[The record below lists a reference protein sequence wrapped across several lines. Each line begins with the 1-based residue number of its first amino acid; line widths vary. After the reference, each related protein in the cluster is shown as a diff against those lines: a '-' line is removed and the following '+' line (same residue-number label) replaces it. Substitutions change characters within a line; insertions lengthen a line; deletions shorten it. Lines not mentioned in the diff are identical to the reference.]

1 MTLTNKKKIMKQ
13 FLKRAKQ
20 ISILFLAISL
30 IGCEDDDVVLPKVVA
45 GFTYT
50 LNADTGTVIF
60 INISENGNTYE
71 WNFGD
76 ESTSTE
82 INPVKTYPNGTYTIT
97 LKAKNSSGASDTF
110 SDDITILIPEK
121 ATLPIT
127 FDGENTKYD
136 AEVFGGAA
144 FEVVDNPDPSESNP
158 TVTKVGAITNSGAA
172 FEGFYFDLGSPINL
186 TTNKSISM
194 NFWSDEPISVLLK
207 LEEGTGAAIEA
218 TASHGGTGW
227 ETIIVNFS
235 SSNSYSRFTMFVDG
249 PGTTTGTFYVD
260 DITQIETPPLPCT
273 AETAESLNA
282 ADFNLTFQ
290 TDQTANITADNAA
303 FAWISNPDFENSVN
317 PSCKVGEYVRN
328 PNELYPNHQ
337 INFTSPLSFVD
348 NAGFKLKVWTPTVG
362 TNVTVKLEGGV
373 VKEVTK
379 PTTTASAWEE
389 LTFDFGDN
397 VTGNTKIVLFF
408 NLGTNTPGT
417 FYYDDF
423 KLYPRIGG
431 STCTAETAE
440 SLNVS
445 NFNLTFQTDQ
455 TANITADN
463 AAFAWISN
471 PDFENSVNPSCKVG
485 EYVRNPNELY
495 PNHQINFTTPLSFA
509 DNAGFKLKV
518 WTPTVGTNVT
528 VKLEG
533 ATVLEVSKATTV
545 ANAWEEL
552 TFDFGDNA
560 SGNTK
565 IVLFFNVG
573 TNTPGTFYYDDFKLY
588 PRDGGGGGGTGDCPA
603 PPAGELLSN
612 GDFEAGESCWQFFAG
627 TSISTTINNGGNNSA
642 EMQGS
647 TGVAVNFK
655 QERFAIGVVQ
665 PNTSYTVTFD
675 IIADGPLGD
684 GGLFKA
690 FAFSEGVDGG
700 TVPATLHT
708 LTDNTTSLATTW
720 ETKTYTFTT
729 APNANQVEGGIS
741 FLLELV
747 NSSAK
752 LNVDNVVIKKTP

>member
-1 MTLTNKKKIMKQ
+1 MKNLIKIAKK
-13 FLKRAKQ
+13 
-20 ISILFLAISL
+20 ISILVLVVSL
-30 IGCEDDDVVLPKVVA
+30 FGCTDDDDNKYPVLEA

-50 LNADTGTVIF
+50 INIDTGTVTF
-60 INISENGNTYE
+60 INISSQATNYS
-71 WNFGD
+71 WDFGD
-76 ESTSTE
+76 DTSSNL
-82 INPVKTYPNGTYTIT
+82 INPVKTYPNGTYTVILRAT
-97 LKAKNSSGASDTF
+97 NVAGASDTF
-110 SDDITILIPEK
+110 EDEITILIPEK
-121 ATLPIT
+121 ATLPIS
-127 FDGENTKYD
+127 FDGENTNYD
-136 AEVFGGAA
+136 AEVFGGAE
-144 FEVVDNPDPSESNP
+144 FEVVDNPDPSGSNP
-158 TVTKVGAITNSGAA
+158 TVTKVGAVTNSGAA
-172 FEGFYFDLGSPINL
+172 FEGFYFDLGAPINL

-227 ETIIVNFS
+227 ETIIFNFS

-249 PGTTTGTFYVD
+249 PGTTAGTFYVD

-290 TDQTANITADNAA
+290 TDQTANITADNAT
-303 FAWISNPDFENSVN
+303 FAWISNPDFDNTVN
-317 PSCKVGEYVRN
+317 PSCKVAEYVRN
-328 PNELYPNHQ
+328 PDELYPNHQ

-348 NAGFKLKVWTPTVG
+348 NAGFKLKVWSPTAG

-408 NLGTNTPGT
+408 NVGTNTPGT

-423 KLYPRIGG
+423 KLYPRSGG
-431 STCTAETAE
+431 GACTVETTE

-445 NFNLTFQTDQ
+445 DFNLTFQTDQ
-455 TANITADN
+455 TAKITPDN
-463 AAFAWISN
+463 ATFAWITN
-471 PDFENSVNPSCKVG
+471 PDFDNAVNPSCKVG

-495 PNHQINFTTPLSFA
+495 PNHQINFTSPLSFVG
-509 DNAGFKLKV
+509 NAGFKLKV

-533 ATVLEVSKATTV
+533 GVVKEVTKPTTKASE
-545 ANAWEEL
+545 WEEL
-552 TFDFGDNA
+552 TFDFDG
-560 SGNTK
+560 SVTGNTK

-588 PRDGGGGGGTGDCPA
+588 PRDGGGNPPGDCPA

-627 TSISTTINNGGNNSA
+627 TSISTTVNNGGSNSA
-642 EMQGS
+642 EMQGA

-665 PNTSYTVTFD
+665 PNTSYTVSFD
-675 IIADGPLGD
+675 IIANGPFGD
-684 GGLFKA
+684 GGVFKA
-690 FAFSEGVDGG
+690 FAFSEGADGG
-700 TVPATLHT
+700 SVPATLHT

-720 ETKTYTFTT
+720 ERKTYTFTT
-729 APNANQVEGGIS
+729 APNANQVEGGLS
-741 FLLELV
+741 FLLEIV